1 MHIAYFGMPRI
12 TWRRPCVSDFFG
24 NRPNPE
30 PKSKLSDTPDAPKR
44 KHKLDSRQFTPRT
57 APSDPD
63 RATHSS
69 LPTWP
74 ASSTQAPP
82 SLMRLLRVVHE
93 RVAVVHG
100 DCSVRLCS
108 ANPELTALRHC
119 HNDRLLRLSAHAPQR
134 APTPPHATKF
144 GTQSKTRRCVRRVTP
159 WQ

>member
-1 MHIAYFGMPRI
+1 MYMTPKMHIAYFGMPRI

-93 RVAVVHG
+93 HVGVVHG
-100 DCSVRLCS
+100 VCSVRLCS
-108 ANPELTALRHC
+108 TNPELVAPRHC
-119 HNDRLLRLSAHAPQR
+119 HNGRLLRLSRTHPR
-134 APTPPHATKF
+134 APLLPRMRPNL
-144 GTQSKTRRCVRRVTP
+144 GER
-159 WQ
+159 